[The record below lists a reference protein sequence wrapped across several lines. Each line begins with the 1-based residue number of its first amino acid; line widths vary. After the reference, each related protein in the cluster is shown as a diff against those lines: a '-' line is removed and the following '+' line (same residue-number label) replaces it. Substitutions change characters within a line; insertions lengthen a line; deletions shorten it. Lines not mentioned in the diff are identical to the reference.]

1 MPFSTKKTESLLLS
15 TPFTPRFQNFLIM
28 ENQDPSNCRKEMEQ
42 ELIRGRDIANQLLE
56 VINVHRVNIHGDLEG
71 LILPFAQDLAK
82 KVLRSF
88 TNTIFLLN
96 TNYDKFSD
104 EEVLPFT
111 IKDLSPANCPK
122 LEVEDTDYKACKS
135 FNKTQRRCYKRK

>member
-15 TPFTPRFQNFLIM
+15 YPFTPRFQNYLIM

-42 ELIRGRDIANQLLE
+42 ELIRGRDTAKQLLE

-88 TNTIFLLN
+88 RNTIFLLN
-96 TNYDKFSD
+96 TNDDVFSD
-104 EEVLPFT
+104 EEVLPVT

-122 LEVEDTDYKACKS
+122 DEDTHKACKS
-135 FNKTQRRCYKRK
+135 LKTQRGCYKRK